1 MMRIFGNSSPL
12 FSWIPFFYLH
22 PLEIAAQESAANS
35 TLCMMMCALWLP
47 LLFVGTIHV
56 INRSDLEGGMR

>member
-22 PLEIAAQESAANS
+22 PLEIAAQEYAANS
-35 TLCMMMCALWLP
+35 TLCMMCALWLP